1 MSRTQVFLINIYIYK
16 HIYPLHPYTVL
27 NSVKSLFSSC
37 EDVLFEIL
45 KRMKYMSGCKL
56 FLLAI
61 ILIIIFFFMI
71 YLTDAQFYLFQMMG
85 GYVS

>member
-1 MSRTQVFLINIYIYK
+1 M
-16 HIYPLHPYTVL
+16 
-27 NSVKSLFSSC
+27 
-37 EDVLFEIL
+37 LFEIL

-85 GYVS
+85 GCVS

>member
-1 MSRTQVFLINIYIYK
+1 M
-16 HIYPLHPYTVL
+16 
-27 NSVKSLFSSC
+27 
-37 EDVLFEIL
+37 LFEIL
-45 KRMKYMSGCKL
+45 KRLKYMSGCKL

-85 GYVS
+85 GVSLKMWYFYSEKLKEEKG